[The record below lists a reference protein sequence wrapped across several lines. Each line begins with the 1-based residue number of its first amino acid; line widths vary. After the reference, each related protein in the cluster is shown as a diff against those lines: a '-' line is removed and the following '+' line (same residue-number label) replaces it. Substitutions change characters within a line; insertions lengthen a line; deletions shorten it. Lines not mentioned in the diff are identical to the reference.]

1 VVICPDCKK
10 ELKIKGVRQTI
21 KALMFKCPRCH
32 RIFVLKKSTVL
43 SIKRINQGKILVA
56 HSDPIVMDKIT
67 SLLDK
72 NGYQTVTSS
81 DGITAIVKIIKESP
95 FLIVIEGNLPKINGF
110 EVYRR
115 VKTKTK
121 MKETKFIFITSI
133 HEEIDGESPSSCGSH
148 LYIKDYRIQDF
159 LIEKISE
166 MRGKEFRGSES
177 SRLERVFYSGD
188 YREI

>member
-1 VVICPDCKK
+1 VVICPGCKRK
-10 ELKIKGVRQTI
+10 LNIKGVIQTT
-21 KALMFKCPRCH
+21 KTFMFKCPKCH
-32 RIFVLKKSTVL
+32 RIFVLKKSRVL

-56 HSDPIVMDKIT
+56 HSDPIVMYEIT
-67 SLLDK
+67 SLLDG

-81 DGITAIVKIIKESP
+81 DGISAIIKVIKESP
-95 FLIVIEGNLPKINGF
+95 FHIVIEENLPKINGF

-133 HEEIDGESPSSCGSH
+133 HEEIDGESPSSCGAH
-148 LYIKDYRIQDF
+148 LYIKDNRIQDF
-159 LIEKISE
+159 LVEKISE

-177 SRLERVFYSGD
+177 SRLDEGFL
-188 YREI
+188 

>member
-1 VVICPDCKK
+1 VVICPGCKRK
-10 ELKIKGVRQTI
+10 LNIKGVIQTT
-21 KALMFKCPRCH
+21 KTFMFKCPKCH
-32 RIFVLKKSTVL
+32 RIFVLKKSRVL

-56 HSDPIVMDKIT
+56 HSDPIVMYEIT
-67 SLLDK
+67 SLLDG

-81 DGITAIVKIIKESP
+81 DGISAIIKVIKESP
-95 FLIVIEGNLPKINGF
+95 FLIVIEENLPKINGF

-133 HEEIDGESPSSCGSH
+133 HEEIDGESPSSCGAH
-148 LYIKDYRIQDF
+148 LYIKDNRIQDF
-159 LIEKISE
+159 LVEKISE

-177 SRLERVFYSGD
+177 SRLDEGFL
-188 YREI
+188 